1 MAYQIQSG
9 AIRRAQ
15 TYGHHNW
22 IKSGKCFG
30 AGHVAR
36 MGDDR
41 LPKKICQGEVSGRR
55 PRRKTPQKLGKE
67 PKRDYPAP
75 YRSEC
80 WDWWDLAQLQSG
92 MDFHSVNS
100 KGHYPGVLTENT
112 DDFIIGDRVWV
123 GGTKPGYIQFIGDTK
138 FAPGEWAGIV
148 LDEPIGKND
157 GSLGGIRYF
166 MCEPKR
172 GVFSRLTKLT
182 RDGASTE
189 SGHRSSPKSSILS
202 DGEDVQTRRVSSP
215 TNGVVTTTR
224 RALSPT
230 DGVTRT
236 TRQSKRVTSSPN
248 TGGQVLTSSTTTTV
262 KHDALPASSG
272 NVRIGDRILVGGTK
286 AGVLRYMGT
295 TDFATGQ
302 WCGVEL
308 DEPLGKNDGTVAG
321 KKYFDCKT
329 KYGLFAP
336 IHKVSKQPG
345 SSTVTRVVRTTRVA
359 GNSPTSSLHKRSGSR
374 ESLGSMSTT
383 SQHSTSGTRKSGRPQ
398 AANVSA
404 TNTALQ
410 ETLREKE
417 QHIDQLLKEREME
430 RSEVAQAAAQ
440 VEAVTKPSSLVN
452 STNRSVATT
461 ISSNKFYSYNVVM
474 VIQTIVKVHYMTVFL
489 TFHRLYRPK
498 LFLTQGNE
506 KLESSSQFSKTEI
519 KSKSKKSLKQNVK
532 EFKNESILNT
542 KNCSKKFDMELEG
555 SLRSKVNSKL
565 NSIELENMSEQQEKS
580 VKNSINDS
588 TSQFS
593 RVKKE
598 NIRRKLEE
606 RPQEREK
613 YINSKLSETKKLTD
627 ENLDHIL
634 EKSVIDSSVHSKQN
648 HMKIKKEITVEKGS
662 NSDVI
667 ADSQNKS
674 EKTSKQSAKKI
685 VHETKFRESLK
696 ECNSNSAVTA
706 ESSKKYSDKKVEP
719 EYKAKNVKSDSINKI
734 SQISEIHT
742 HNVSFKTQ
750 SLACENESVGRSE
763 VVDSQ
768 DRTSPELLAVVHKEI
783 YSNTKLKPKSKKLKS
798 KSKNIS
804 TIKKGNQNNIEDVSS
819 SHSKVVHHTSIL
831 KRKDSDSDS
840 DNKTVR
846 FNFNDKNN
854 LDKSNSLS
862 ETEETKTH
870 HVEELVQ
877 QFENITTSDEFRIF
891 EPIKKSDFSSIIKSC
906 REKAKLSSDKPE
918 VKFGVQ
924 VLPVDDIDGKVN
936 FRSFEE
942 VQSNSKIETMEN
954 ESNSFVK
961 SSKEEHDKIT
971 FNDFESDSLTYDD
984 HGESEPNRTGGSMN
998 NNNREVEMPDDVEI
1012 FDLTS
1017 SAASIPPSD
1026 RNERLVSAVERSAKE
1041 TEIHSEKIDSSLRD
1055 KSVKIKKTKAVLS
1068 SPLIKNNMNKTNSK
1082 MLTVSDSKSDSL
1094 TYDDHDG
1101 RNPNR
1106 AGRSMNNN
1114 IREVEMPDG
1123 VEVFDTT
1130 HSDAVSISPSDRSER
1145 LVSAVG
1151 RSAKEREIHSNKIDS
1166 SQRAKSVKRR
1176 KTKTVLSSPLIKSN
1190 INKNNL
1196 KKVAIKKID
1205 KEKSKIEKL
1214 KKNLNN
1220 SDEIVQSSQ
1229 CKIENLKVPE
1239 TETCS
1244 KHTCPK
1250 HGMINVKSETIKSTE
1265 LQNRKNKVAM
1275 EYEMN
1280 MTSPII
1286 MRTKSHKLRKS
1297 GAHRVTTIKI
1307 KPNTSAKIK
1316 TLNVPKESQLASL
1329 QVDYESL
1336 GNEKSTH
1343 IEELKAFL
1351 DKETRAKQELL
1362 SQLEDEK
1369 RKVEDL
1375 EFRLEEE
1382 ALCKGDDE
1390 FASNENKIKF
1400 LELEQELEKERQK
1413 SAQLETQSK
1422 PEVTNEQKTDIIHIK
1437 SSLEQE
1443 KLKSSQL
1450 EDMCKQL
1457 KADNS
1462 TNLGKEDELRRFRN
1476 EVEILRKQLEEA
1488 HGKIVNLEMG
1498 AKSRNGRN
1506 SPSKMNDIE
1515 KEVAIKD
1522 DTILQLQVSFDHKK
1536 KEVSELQL
1544 RIAEMER
1551 ELDTTKKRN
1560 QRQQEIIDNLNIRLT
1575 SNENSSSHLSDELQ
1589 DAKGHAA
1596 DMQRKLAASQER
1608 CDQLNHQKV
1617 KLEEQLSQLISTSG
1631 DNSEQLSHMN
1641 ESIKSRDKQ
1650 IEKLQ
1655 SDLQKVKQQSD
1666 EFELKTE
1673 QLELHNQNEIATLEE
1688 RSNQEK
1694 QILLDKLKSLDEQL
1708 QDASKRLTLADS
1720 SNLDDELN
1728 KKSAELEKTKEAL
1741 GKKEKELV
1749 QLNVKLQESELK
1761 ADCNSDQFKKIQVE
1775 LQQSKQV
1782 LENYKQDS
1790 EKQLEKSTSRLT
1802 QINADKEQAIFEK
1815 DESLVN
1821 LKKVEELLTDLKKEN
1836 AIILKEKD
1844 AQTTLVNDKD
1854 IKVLALK
1861 EEVNRLN
1868 SEFNSHKEDLRK
1880 KLEEQQLESG
1890 AVSGLSEQLKQY
1902 HKQMQELQDDF
1913 LSCEKQ
1919 NQDLRA
1925 DVERLC
1931 EYESQ
1936 KIQLEEECI
1945 MLKKQL
1951 EIMKERENKALFEY
1965 KSENNSLQQML
1976 DSSQMQ
1982 MGQQKRN
1989 LEGMQSQLNT
1999 IQSEKMC
2006 VMTNEVKTLKEDKH
2020 KLLNELKDLHSLL
2033 SQYKNNSNETT
2044 PEITTLQ
2051 ELKESSEAQ
2060 IEFLNSVIVDMQKK
2074 NDDLTSKV
2082 EILET
2087 GVTLDSSD
2095 INLNGIRTAVVAP
2108 RLFCD
2113 ICDVFDLHDTDDCPK
2128 QAMSDSPP
2136 PTKHHGERNQQRP
2149 YCEVCE
2155 VFGHDTKECDDAETF

>member
-1 MAYQIQSG
+1 
-9 AIRRAQ
+9 
-15 TYGHHNW
+15 
-22 IKSGKCFG
+22 
-30 AGHVAR
+30 
-36 MGDDR
+36 
-41 LPKKICQGEVSGRR
+41 
-55 PRRKTPQKLGKE
+55 
-67 PKRDYPAP
+67 
-75 YRSEC
+75 
-80 WDWWDLAQLQSG
+80 

-215 TNGVVTTTR
+215 TNGV
-224 RALSPT
+224 
-230 DGVTRT
+230 
-236 TRQSKRVTSSPN
+236 
-248 TGGQVLTSSTTTTV
+248 VLTSSTTTTV

-383 SQHSTSGTRKSGRPQ
+383 SQHSTSGTRVRLGVTSLTSAGQKSGRPQ

-440 VEAVTKPSSLVN
+440 VEAT
-452 STNRSVATT
+452 
-461 ISSNKFYSYNVVM
+461 
-474 VIQTIVKVHYMTVFL
+474 
-489 TFHRLYRPK
+489 
-498 LFLTQGNE
+498 
-506 KLESSSQFSKTEI
+506 
-519 KSKSKKSLKQNVK
+519 
-532 EFKNESILNT
+532 
-542 KNCSKKFDMELEG
+542 
-555 SLRSKVNSKL
+555 
-565 NSIELENMSEQQEKS
+565 
-580 VKNSINDS
+580 
-588 TSQFS
+588 
-593 RVKKE
+593 
-598 NIRRKLEE
+598 
-606 RPQEREK
+606 
-613 YINSKLSETKKLTD
+613 
-627 ENLDHIL
+627 
-634 EKSVIDSSVHSKQN
+634 
-648 HMKIKKEITVEKGS
+648 
-662 NSDVI
+662 
-667 ADSQNKS
+667 
-674 EKTSKQSAKKI
+674 
-685 VHETKFRESLK
+685 
-696 ECNSNSAVTA
+696 
-706 ESSKKYSDKKVEP
+706 
-719 EYKAKNVKSDSINKI
+719 
-734 SQISEIHT
+734 
-742 HNVSFKTQ
+742 
-750 SLACENESVGRSE
+750 
-763 VVDSQ
+763 
-768 DRTSPELLAVVHKEI
+768 
-783 YSNTKLKPKSKKLKS
+783 
-798 KSKNIS
+798 
-804 TIKKGNQNNIEDVSS
+804 
-819 SHSKVVHHTSIL
+819 
-831 KRKDSDSDS
+831 
-840 DNKTVR
+840 
-846 FNFNDKNN
+846 
-854 LDKSNSLS
+854 
-862 ETEETKTH
+862 
-870 HVEELVQ
+870 
-877 QFENITTSDEFRIF
+877 
-891 EPIKKSDFSSIIKSC
+891 
-906 REKAKLSSDKPE
+906 
-918 VKFGVQ
+918 
-924 VLPVDDIDGKVN
+924 
-936 FRSFEE
+936 
-942 VQSNSKIETMEN
+942 
-954 ESNSFVK
+954 
-961 SSKEEHDKIT
+961 
-971 FNDFESDSLTYDD
+971 
-984 HGESEPNRTGGSMN
+984 
-998 NNNREVEMPDDVEI
+998 
-1012 FDLTS
+1012 
-1017 SAASIPPSD
+1017 
-1026 RNERLVSAVERSAKE
+1026 
-1041 TEIHSEKIDSSLRD
+1041 
-1055 KSVKIKKTKAVLS
+1055 
-1068 SPLIKNNMNKTNSK
+1068 
-1082 MLTVSDSKSDSL
+1082 
-1094 TYDDHDG
+1094 
-1101 RNPNR
+1101 
-1106 AGRSMNNN
+1106 
-1114 IREVEMPDG
+1114 
-1123 VEVFDTT
+1123 
-1130 HSDAVSISPSDRSER
+1130 
-1145 LVSAVG
+1145 
-1151 RSAKEREIHSNKIDS
+1151 
-1166 SQRAKSVKRR
+1166 
-1176 KTKTVLSSPLIKSN
+1176 
-1190 INKNNL
+1190 
-1196 KKVAIKKID
+1196 
-1205 KEKSKIEKL
+1205 
-1214 KKNLNN
+1214 
-1220 SDEIVQSSQ
+1220 
-1229 CKIENLKVPE
+1229 
-1239 TETCS
+1239 
-1244 KHTCPK
+1244 
-1250 HGMINVKSETIKSTE
+1250 
-1265 LQNRKNKVAM
+1265 
-1275 EYEMN
+1275 
-1280 MTSPII
+1280 
-1286 MRTKSHKLRKS
+1286 
-1297 GAHRVTTIKI
+1297 
-1307 KPNTSAKIK
+1307 
-1316 TLNVPKESQLASL
+1316 ESQLASL

-1450 EDMCKQL
+1450 ED
-1457 KADNS
+1457 
-1462 TNLGKEDELRRFRN
+1462 
-1476 EVEILRKQLEEA
+1476 I
-1488 HGKIVNLEMG
+1488 
-1498 AKSRNGRN
+1498 RNGRN

-1544 RIAEMER
+1544 RIAEMQRLGEVR
-1551 ELDTTKKRN
+1551 SEIHVMVRN
-1560 QRQQEIIDNLNIRLT
+1560 SEFILQE
-1575 SNENSSSHLSDELQ
+1575 HY
-1589 DAKGHAA
+1589 
-1596 DMQRKLAASQER
+1596 MQRKLAASQER

>member
-1 MAYQIQSG
+1 MLG
-9 AIRRAQ
+9 LLVLV
-15 TYGHHNW
+15 
-22 IKSGKCFG
+22 KL
-30 AGHVAR
+30 
-36 MGDDR
+36 
-41 LPKKICQGEVSGRR
+41 LPLFFCCVHWYITS
-55 PRRKTPQKLGKE
+55 T
-67 PKRDYPAP
+67 
-75 YRSEC
+75 
-80 WDWWDLAQLQSG
+80 
-92 MDFHSVNS
+92 
-100 KGHYPGVLTENT
+100 YPGVLTENT

-383 SQHSTSGTRKSGRPQ
+383 SQHSTSGTRVRLGVTSLTSAGQKSGRPQ

-440 VEAVTKPSSLVN
+440 VEAT
-452 STNRSVATT
+452 
-461 ISSNKFYSYNVVM
+461 
-474 VIQTIVKVHYMTVFL
+474 
-489 TFHRLYRPK
+489 
-498 LFLTQGNE
+498 
-506 KLESSSQFSKTEI
+506 
-519 KSKSKKSLKQNVK
+519 
-532 EFKNESILNT
+532 
-542 KNCSKKFDMELEG
+542 
-555 SLRSKVNSKL
+555 
-565 NSIELENMSEQQEKS
+565 
-580 VKNSINDS
+580 
-588 TSQFS
+588 
-593 RVKKE
+593 
-598 NIRRKLEE
+598 
-606 RPQEREK
+606 
-613 YINSKLSETKKLTD
+613 
-627 ENLDHIL
+627 
-634 EKSVIDSSVHSKQN
+634 
-648 HMKIKKEITVEKGS
+648 
-662 NSDVI
+662 
-667 ADSQNKS
+667 
-674 EKTSKQSAKKI
+674 
-685 VHETKFRESLK
+685 
-696 ECNSNSAVTA
+696 
-706 ESSKKYSDKKVEP
+706 
-719 EYKAKNVKSDSINKI
+719 
-734 SQISEIHT
+734 
-742 HNVSFKTQ
+742 
-750 SLACENESVGRSE
+750 
-763 VVDSQ
+763 
-768 DRTSPELLAVVHKEI
+768 
-783 YSNTKLKPKSKKLKS
+783 
-798 KSKNIS
+798 
-804 TIKKGNQNNIEDVSS
+804 
-819 SHSKVVHHTSIL
+819 
-831 KRKDSDSDS
+831 
-840 DNKTVR
+840 
-846 FNFNDKNN
+846 
-854 LDKSNSLS
+854 
-862 ETEETKTH
+862 
-870 HVEELVQ
+870 
-877 QFENITTSDEFRIF
+877 
-891 EPIKKSDFSSIIKSC
+891 
-906 REKAKLSSDKPE
+906 
-918 VKFGVQ
+918 
-924 VLPVDDIDGKVN
+924 
-936 FRSFEE
+936 
-942 VQSNSKIETMEN
+942 
-954 ESNSFVK
+954 
-961 SSKEEHDKIT
+961 
-971 FNDFESDSLTYDD
+971 
-984 HGESEPNRTGGSMN
+984 
-998 NNNREVEMPDDVEI
+998 
-1012 FDLTS
+1012 
-1017 SAASIPPSD
+1017 
-1026 RNERLVSAVERSAKE
+1026 
-1041 TEIHSEKIDSSLRD
+1041 
-1055 KSVKIKKTKAVLS
+1055 
-1068 SPLIKNNMNKTNSK
+1068 
-1082 MLTVSDSKSDSL
+1082 
-1094 TYDDHDG
+1094 
-1101 RNPNR
+1101 
-1106 AGRSMNNN
+1106 
-1114 IREVEMPDG
+1114 
-1123 VEVFDTT
+1123 
-1130 HSDAVSISPSDRSER
+1130 
-1145 LVSAVG
+1145 
-1151 RSAKEREIHSNKIDS
+1151 
-1166 SQRAKSVKRR
+1166 
-1176 KTKTVLSSPLIKSN
+1176 
-1190 INKNNL
+1190 
-1196 KKVAIKKID
+1196 
-1205 KEKSKIEKL
+1205 
-1214 KKNLNN
+1214 
-1220 SDEIVQSSQ
+1220 
-1229 CKIENLKVPE
+1229 
-1239 TETCS
+1239 
-1244 KHTCPK
+1244 
-1250 HGMINVKSETIKSTE
+1250 
-1265 LQNRKNKVAM
+1265 
-1275 EYEMN
+1275 
-1280 MTSPII
+1280 
-1286 MRTKSHKLRKS
+1286 
-1297 GAHRVTTIKI
+1297 
-1307 KPNTSAKIK
+1307 
-1316 TLNVPKESQLASL
+1316 ESQLASL

-1422 PEVTNEQKTDIIHIK
+1422 P
-1437 SSLEQE
+1437 
-1443 KLKSSQL
+1443 
-1450 EDMCKQL
+1450 L

-1498 AKSRNGRN
+1498 AK
-1506 SPSKMNDIE
+1506 K

-1560 QRQQEIIDNLNIRLT
+1560 QRQQEIIDN
-1575 SNENSSSHLSDELQ
+1575 
-1589 DAKGHAA
+1589 
-1596 DMQRKLAASQER
+1596 MQRKLAASQER